1 MNILLLMNLILIKNK
16 YFLFYL
22 ILFYYYILIANI
34 LELEVANE
42 TDFDNIKI
50 SLFI

>member
-16 YFLFYL
+16 YFSFYL
-22 ILFYYYILIANI
+22 ILLLYINRKYIGI
-34 LELEVANE
+34 RVANE

-50 SLFI
+50 KLFI